1 MPAELAGLV
10 QLTQLKLHTNPV
22 ESGWQHLPHQLRDL
36 SLSYCGLRQLP
47 PLASLDQPTYLNL
60 GGNYIQSGW
69 QHLPR
74 QLRELDLHSCSLQQ
88 VPAPLAALDQL
99 TQLKLSTNRNIVSG
113 WQHLPWQLRNLDV
126 YGCGLQQVP
135 ADLAGRPLKIG
146 GLQT

>member
-1 MPAELAGLV
+1 M
-10 QLTQLKLHTNPV
+10 
-22 ESGWQHLPHQLRDL
+22 
-36 SLSYCGLRQLP
+36 
-47 PLASLDQPTYLNL
+47 
-60 GGNYIQSGW
+60 
-69 QHLPR
+69 
-74 QLRELDLHSCSLQQ
+74 
-88 VPAPLAALDQL
+88 PAPLAALDQL